1 MFRRKSAPLLTYLSQ
16 KTEFE
21 GILHA
26 EGMLR
31 VDGIVHGTVDI
42 QGDLEI
48 SSTGLVEGPEVQAHN
63 IVVHGVLKARVVA
76 KGKLTLSR
84 TARLEGD
91 VIAGS
96 LETAATRFART
107 LRDDRSADLQALG
120 SLTNQASR
128 LIMTMPVN
136 HCGAIVHK
144 CQKLGMPSTK
154 TDISQATKIK
164 IRPAIKVILCKR
176 ETFPSFHR

>member
-31 VDGIVHGTVDI
+31 VDGIVHGTVEV

-48 SSTGLVEGPEVQAHN
+48 SSTGLIEGPEVKAHN
-63 IVVHGVLKARVVA
+63 IVVHGVLKSRVVA

-91 VIAGS
+91 VVAGA
-96 LETAATRFART
+96 LEIEAGAYYTGFIETRDAKT
-107 LRDDRSADLQALG
+107 LPP
-120 SLTNQASR
+120 SR
-128 LIMTMPVN
+128 EMPELYGTVDTPTLN
-136 HCGAIVHK
+136 
-144 CQKLGMPSTK
+144 P
-154 TDISQATKIK
+154 
-164 IRPAIKVILCKR
+164 
-176 ETFPSFHR
+176 

>member
-31 VDGIVHGTVDI
+31 VDGIVHGTVEV

-48 SSTGLVEGPEVQAHN
+48 SSTGLIEGPEVQAHN
-63 IVVHGVLKARVVA
+63 IVVHGVLKSRVVA

-91 VIAGS
+91 VVAGS
-96 LETAATRFART
+96 LEIESGAYYTGFIETRDAKT
-107 LRDDRSADLQALG
+107 LPP
-120 SLTNQASR
+120 SR
-128 LIMTMPVN
+128 EIPELYGTIDPPTLNP
-136 HCGAIVHK
+136 
-144 CQKLGMPSTK
+144 
-154 TDISQATKIK
+154 
-164 IRPAIKVILCKR
+164 
-176 ETFPSFHR
+176 

>member
-91 VIAGS
+91 VVAGS
-96 LETAATRFART
+96 LEIETGAYYTGFIETRDAKP
-107 LRDDRSADLQALG
+107 LPPSRDIPALYG
-120 SLTNQASR
+120 TVD
-128 LIMTMPVN
+128 P
-136 HCGAIVHK
+136 
-144 CQKLGMPSTK
+144 P
-154 TDISQATKIK
+154 
-164 IRPAIKVILCKR
+164 
-176 ETFPSFHR
+176 TFKP

>member
-48 SSTGLVEGPEVQAHN
+48 SSTGLIEGPEVQAHN

-91 VIAGS
+91 VVAGS
-96 LETAATRFART
+96 LEIETGAYYTGFIETRDAKT
-107 LRDDRSADLQALG
+107 LPPSRDIPELYGTVD
-120 SLTNQASR
+120 
-128 LIMTMPVN
+128 P
-136 HCGAIVHK
+136 
-144 CQKLGMPSTK
+144 P
-154 TDISQATKIK
+154 
-164 IRPAIKVILCKR
+164 
-176 ETFPSFHR
+176 TFKP

>member
-31 VDGIVHGTVDI
+31 VDGVVHGTVEV

-48 SSTGLVEGPEVQAHN
+48 SSTGLVEGPEVKAHN
-63 IVVHGVLKARVVA
+63 LVVHGVLKARVVA
-76 KGKLTLSR
+76 QGKLTLSR

-96 LETAATRFART
+96 LEIETGAYYTGFIETRDAKT
-107 LRDDRSADLQALG
+107 LPP
-120 SLTNQASR
+120 SR
-128 LIMTMPVN
+128 EIPELYGTVDTPTLN
-136 HCGAIVHK
+136 
-144 CQKLGMPSTK
+144 P
-154 TDISQATKIK
+154 
-164 IRPAIKVILCKR
+164 
-176 ETFPSFHR
+176 

>member
-31 VDGIVHGTVDI
+31 VDGIVHGTVDV

-48 SSTGLVEGPEVQAHN
+48 SSTGLVEGPEVQANN
-63 IVVHGVLKARVVA
+63 IVVHGVLKARVIA

-96 LETAATRFART
+96 LEIETGAYYTGFIETRDAKT
-107 LRDDRSADLQALG
+107 LPPPRDLPELYGTIDPPPL
-120 SLTNQASR
+120 
-128 LIMTMPVN
+128 
-136 HCGAIVHK
+136 
-144 CQKLGMPSTK
+144 
-154 TDISQATKIK
+154 
-164 IRPAIKVILCKR
+164 
-176 ETFPSFHR
+176 

>member
-31 VDGIVHGTVDI
+31 VDGVVHGTVEV

-48 SSTGLVEGPEVQAHN
+48 SSSGLVEGPEIKAHN
-63 IVVHGVLKARVVA
+63 IVVHGVLKARVIA

-91 VIAGS
+91 VVAGS
-96 LETAATRFART
+96 LEIESGAYYTGFIETRDAKTLPPPRELPELYGTA
-107 LRDDRSADLQALG
+107 D
-120 SLTNQASR
+120 
-128 LIMTMPVN
+128 
-136 HCGAIVHK
+136 
-144 CQKLGMPSTK
+144 PSTLN
-154 TDISQATKIK
+154 S
-164 IRPAIKVILCKR
+164 
-176 ETFPSFHR
+176 

>member
-21 GILHA
+21 GTLHA

-48 SSTGLVEGPEVQAHN
+48 SSTGLVEGPEVKAHN
-63 IVVHGVLKARVVA
+63 LIVHGVLKARVVVQ
-76 KGKLTLSR
+76 GKLTLSR

-91 VIAGS
+91 VVAGS
-96 LETAATRFART
+96 LEIETGAYYTGFIETRDAKSLPPSRELPELYGTADT
-107 LRDDRSADLQALG
+107 
-120 SLTNQASR
+120 
-128 LIMTMPVN
+128 P
-136 HCGAIVHK
+136 
-144 CQKLGMPSTK
+144 
-154 TDISQATKIK
+154 
-164 IRPAIKVILCKR
+164 
-176 ETFPSFHR
+176 TFNS

>member
-31 VDGIVHGTVDI
+31 VDGIVHGTVDVH
-42 QGDLEI
+42 GDLEI
-48 SSTGLVEGPEVQAHN
+48 SATGLIEGPEVQAEN
-63 IVVHGVLKARVVA
+63 LVVHGVLKARVLV

-91 VIAGS
+91 VVAGA
-96 LETAATRFART
+96 LEIESGAYYTGFIETRDAKT
-107 LRDDRSADLQALG
+107 LPP
-120 SLTNQASR
+120 SR
-128 LIMTMPVN
+128 EMPELYGTVDSPTLN
-136 HCGAIVHK
+136 
-144 CQKLGMPSTK
+144 S
-154 TDISQATKIK
+154 
-164 IRPAIKVILCKR
+164 
-176 ETFPSFHR
+176 

>member
-21 GILHA
+21 GVLHA

-31 VDGIVHGTVDI
+31 VDGIIHGTVDV

-48 SSTGLVEGPEVQAHN
+48 SQTGLIEGPEVSAHN
-63 IVVHGVLKARVVA
+63 LVVHGVLKSHVSV

-91 VIAGS
+91 VVA
-96 LETAATRFART
+96 
-107 LRDDRSADLQALG
+107 
-120 SLTNQASR
+120 
-128 LIMTMPVN
+128 
-136 HCGAIVHK
+136 GAIEIENGAYYTGYIETREEK
-144 CQKLGMPSTK
+144 ALPGT
-154 TDISQATKIK
+154 TDRNLPATQD
-164 IRPAIKVILCKR
+164 
-176 ETFPSFHR
+176 FPELYGTVDTPPVKP